1 MNKEQKI
8 TGDIKKTISLLD
20 NIKNIEP
27 NPFLYTRIKEEIDS
41 KSNKKSLSSSALALN
56 IFRQIVFALLILFN
70 VYSVISY
77 LGNGK
82 VNAQYRRLYIKNIV
96 SEYSIKTE
104 TDYLTNYAS
113 KE

>member
-1 MNKEQKI
+1 MNKDQKI
-8 TGDIKKTISLLD
+8 TADVKKTLSLLD

-27 NPFLYTRIKEEIDS
+27 NPFLFTRIKEEIDS
-41 KSNKKSLSSSALALN
+41 HANKKPLSSSALVIN
-56 IFRQIVFALLILFN
+56 IFKQVVFAVLIVFN

-82 VNAQYRRLYIKNIV
+82 VTEQYRLQYIKNVV

-104 TDYLTNYAS
+104 TDYLTDFEN
-113 KE
+113 KD

>member
-1 MNKEQKI
+1 MNKDKKI
-8 TGDIKKTISLLD
+8 TADVKKTLSLLD

-27 NPFLYTRIKEEIDS
+27 NPFLFTRIKEDIDS
-41 KSNKKSLSSSALALN
+41 HTNKKSLSSSALVLN
-56 IFRQIVFALLILFN
+56 IFKQVVFAILIVFN

-82 VNAQYRRLYIKNIV
+82 VNDQYHRMYIKNVV

-104 TDYLTNYAS
+104 TDYLTNYES